1 MISKTFQNNTFVE
14 GMDCDTDISTLSNNR
29 YRYAENIR
37 VITND
42 EGTSGVLQGIE
53 GVKKYTN
60 SIPSTET
67 IIGTTTINQYAI
79 VITVDSSG
87 CNRIYRI
94 TDFDQASPTQ
104 QIILK
109 GYLGLCQDLDETPN
123 LSLVANYESDRVIK
137 IYFTDGKSSV
147 KTLNISPEY
156 DKYTED
162 SELVDSSGN
171 IINTL
176 ALDITP
182 GCTLPPM
189 HLYQMGIGSLPSGVV
204 QYCYQ
209 LFNLHGTESTTSPL
223 SELIHLTASST
234 NQDSQNY
241 MGSYQEE
248 SSNKSCTMRVSLIT
262 KDFERCRVIRLL
274 YYNNNQPPL
283 ITIVGEIEILPT
295 QSTIMYTDTGNSYMG
310 DISIDEF
317 NSLTGYQFIGTTL
330 TRMQNRLFVADIT
343 EDTWDPGFFDARA
356 YRCNASGTVALQ
368 SSDATKNLS
377 FNIDSYDLSSIPEDH
392 DCINPYNDLEYAT
405 CSSDNLYVYGV
416 SSGGSRKLGGRGLN
430 IDYSFITTN
439 VVLANDTSP
448 LLSNDCSMNVDS
460 RLVLALER
468 NEIGSS
474 TQEDFPVYNDTI
486 ATMIPNYADPFIAA
500 NLKGYQR
507 DEIYRF
513 GIIFY
518 NSKSL
523 PSPVYWIGDI
533 KMPHAAQSAPFVMEN
548 GTLYGKALGVRFVVR
563 NVPDGAVAYEIVRCD
578 RTENDRHVVM
588 QTVASNIYEYKIQEQ
603 GNQAGEGVALDSS
616 VEARPTPFLTSYRGD
631 FSTTYF
637 RGNPDIVGGGAGDW
651 GWATRRIYH
660 QDVAT
665 DYIKLVSPEICVQKD
680 GIEQYLKD
688 ASYMD
693 MIGVYSSPTSSTAGD
708 TVFATADQ
716 TLNNNGEIISWVSM
730 EDFNDKV
737 DNIFWHNEVTVDT
750 DDSIHRIKWINIERS
765 STGVLGFS
773 GMISKYYCPIFQS
786 NSDPGTNVNITDC
799 KYATDIPYNG
809 GQDLSVYRFNIGE
822 RQFTN
827 WAMTNFREPSAQN
840 IMGPAGPALI
850 VYAQGYHA
858 WFSGTGGTLPGLE
871 SEHLINA
878 IPIINIKR
886 NVSNAYGGNT
896 YVSRQNS
903 VYISTDSYV
912 RVTDTAS
919 VTIDAYGGDIYLGL
933 LDYPCMFTFQMNDAA
948 QWSQCKSFV
957 GAYIPFE
964 TSINTN
970 LYNGDMVHRS
980 YTSSNFIDVHLQ
992 MEPQQTQQF
1001 HIQDR
1006 PYFVYNSAYS
1016 SQTGAKQFVSK
1027 SIYDES
1033 DIHIS
1038 NRILVS
1044 QAKTNNEI
1052 LDNWTQFKVADYLD
1066 VDNQYGGITNLKVFR
1081 DKLFYFQSEAVGIA
1095 SVNERSLI
1103 TDDNDNELVLGT
1115 GGILTRFDYV
1125 TTINGSSIKNDRS
1138 ITYSDT
1144 VMYWY
1149 DYDKNEIC
1157 AYNGAVNFLSKEKN
1171 VQSYLNEMYD
1181 KKRNV
1186 NLAFYDKKYNEVWFK
1201 FYDKS
1206 LIFNEQIGRFTSFY
1220 TFNPDW
1226 NLPFSNKNVV
1236 IKDNLFYVINTLDTD
1251 GLGEVDKTSLIRI
1264 VVNKDVMYTKTF
1276 DNVAIFGQL
1285 LDANGANTT
1294 TGLIDYILFNTKHQ
1308 TATATNPTFDYR
1320 ENTYRLP
1327 IPRQDDSEQD
1337 TSMSFPAR
1345 MRGKCMVCDYHFNL
1359 GDENTFRIPLITT
1372 TYRYSLI

>member
-209 LFNLHGTESTTSPL
+209 LFNLRGTESTTSPL

-330 TRMQNRLFVADIT
+330 TSMQNRLFVADIT

-912 RVTDTAS
+912 RVIDTAS

-1138 ITYSDT
+1138 ITDSDT

>member
-209 LFNLHGTESTTSPL
+209 LFNLRGTESTTSPL

-486 ATMIPNYADPFIAA
+486 ATMIPNYADPFISA

-1138 ITYSDT
+1138 ITDSDT

-1157 AYNGAVNFLSKEKN
+1157 AYNGAVNSLSKEKN

>member
-156 DKYTED
+156 DKYTGD

-209 LFNLHGTESTTSPL
+209 LFNLRGTESTTSPL

-377 FNIDSYDLSSIPEDH
+377 FNIDSYDLSSIPEEH

-730 EDFNDKV
+730 EDFNDEV

-1138 ITYSDT
+1138 ITDSDT

-1157 AYNGAVNFLSKEKN
+1157 AYNGAVNSLSKEKN

>member
-1 MISKTFQNNTFVE
+1 MISRTFQNNTFVE
-14 GMDCDTDISTLSNNR
+14 GMDCDTDISVLSNNR

-79 VITVDSSG
+79 VITVDASG

-94 TDFDQASPTQ
+94 TDFDQANPTQ
-104 QIILK
+104 QVILK

-123 LSLVANYESDRVIK
+123 LSLVANYESDGVIK

-147 KTLNISPEY
+147 KTLNVSPEY
-156 DKYTED
+156 DKYTGD

-189 HLYQMGIGSLPSGVV
+189 RLYQMGIGSLPSGVV

-209 LFNLHGTESTTSPL
+209 LFNLRGTESTTSPL

-248 SSNKSCTMRVSLIT
+248 SSNKSCTMRASLIT
-262 KDFERCRVIRLL
+262 KDFERCRIIRLL

-283 ITIVGEIEILPT
+283 ITIVDEIEVLPT
-295 QSTIMYTDTGNSYMG
+295 QSTITYTDTGNSYMG

-330 TRMQNRLFVADIT
+330 TKMQNRLFVADIT

-368 SSDATKNLS
+368 SSDTTKSLS

-392 DCINPYNDLEYAT
+392 DCINPYNNLEYAT

-416 SSGGSRKLGGRGLN
+416 SSGGSRKLGGHGLN

-439 VVLANDTSP
+439 VILADDSGT

-460 RLVLALER
+460 RVLLTLGR

-474 TQEDFPVYNDTI
+474 TQESFPVYDGIT
-486 ATMIPNYADPFIAA
+486 ASRIPNYADPFIAA

-518 NSKSL
+518 NNKSL

-548 GTLYGKALGVRFVVR
+548 GTLYGKALGIRFVVR

-603 GNQAGEGVALDSS
+603 GKQAGEGVTLDSS
-616 VEARPTPFLTSYRGD
+616 VEARPTPFLTSYYGD
-631 FSTTYF
+631 FSTTYLKATPSM
-637 RGNPDIVGGGAGDW
+637 GSDGDW
-651 GWATRRIYH
+651 GWKTRRIYH

-693 MIGVYSSPTSSTAGD
+693 MVGAYFSPTSSTSGD
-708 TVFATADQ
+708 TMFATADQ
-716 TLNNNGEIISWVSM
+716 TLNNNGETISWVSM
-730 EDFNDKV
+730 EDFNSEV
-737 DNIFWHNEVTVDT
+737 DNIVWHNEVLVDT
-750 DDSIHRIKWINIERS
+750 DNSIYRVKWINRERS
-765 STGVLGFS
+765 SLGALGFS
-773 GMISKYYCPIFQS
+773 GMISKYYYPNFQS
-786 NSDPGTNVNITDC
+786 NSESGANVNITDC

-809 GQDLSVYRFNIGE
+809 GQDLSAYRFNVGE

-827 WAMTNFREPSAQN
+827 WAMTNFRETSAQN

-850 VYAQGYHA
+850 VYAQGYHT
-858 WFSGTGGTLPGLE
+858 WFPGVNGVPSGLE
-871 SEHLINA
+871 SEHSINA
-878 IPIINIKR
+878 VPIINIKR

-903 VYISTDSYV
+903 VYISIDNYV
-912 RVTDTAS
+912 RVTSTAS

-948 QWSQCKSFV
+948 QWNWCKSFV

-970 LYNGDMVHRS
+970 LYNGDMIHRS

-1001 HIQDR
+1001 HVQDR
-1006 PYFVYNSAYS
+1006 PYFVYNSVYS

-1033 DIHIS
+1033 NMHTS

-1052 LDNWTQFKVADYLD
+1052 LDNWTQFKAADYLD

-1103 TDDNDNELVLGT
+1103 TDNNSNELVLGT

-1138 ITYSDT
+1138 ITDSDT

-1157 AYNGAVNFLSKEKN
+1157 AYNGAVNSLSKEKN
-1171 VQSYLNEMYD
+1171 IQSYLNEMYD

-1327 IPRQDDSEQD
+1327 IPRQDESEQD

-1345 MRGKCMVCDYHFNL
+1345 MRGKCMVCDYHFNS

>member
-209 LFNLHGTESTTSPL
+209 LFNLRGTESTTSPL

-548 GTLYGKALGVRFVVR
+548 GTLYGKALGVRFIVR

-716 TLNNNGEIISWVSM
+716 TLNNNGEIISWVNM

-1138 ITYSDT
+1138 ITDSDT

-1157 AYNGAVNFLSKEKN
+1157 AYNGAVNSLSKEKN

>member
-1 MISKTFQNNTFVE
+1 MISRTFQNNTFVE
-14 GMDCDTDISTLSNNR
+14 GMDCDTDISVLSNSR

-37 VITND
+37 VVTND
-42 EGTSGVLQGIE
+42 EGTSGVLQNIE

-94 TDFDQASPTQ
+94 TDFDQANPTQ
-104 QIILK
+104 QVILK
-109 GYLGLCQDLDETPN
+109 GYLGLCQDLDKTPN

-156 DKYTED
+156 DRYTGNSD
-162 SELVDSSGN
+162 LVDSSGN

-189 HLYQMGIGSLPSGVV
+189 RLYQMSIGSLPSGVV

-209 LFNLHGTESTTSPL
+209 LFNLRGTETTTSPL
-223 SELIHLTASST
+223 SELIHLTISST

-241 MGSYQEE
+241 MGSYQEQ
-248 SSNKSCTMRVSLIT
+248 SSNKSCTMRAELIT
-262 KDFERCRVIRLL
+262 KDYERCRIIRLL

-283 ITIVGEIEILPT
+283 ITIVDEIEILPT
-295 QSTIMYTDTGNSYMG
+295 QSNITYTDTGNSYMG

-317 NSLTGYQFIGTTL
+317 NALTGYQFIGTTL
-330 TRMQNRLFVADIT
+330 TKMQNRLFVADIT
-343 EDTWDPGFFDARA
+343 EDTWDPGYFDARA
-356 YRCNASGTVALQ
+356 YRCNASGTVVLQ
-368 SSDATKNLS
+368 SSDIAKNLS
-377 FNIDSYDLSSIPEDH
+377 FDIDSYNLSSIPEDH
-392 DCINPYNDLEYAT
+392 DCINPYNNLEYSA
-405 CSSDNLYVYGV
+405 CSSSNLYVYGV
-416 SSGGSRKLGGRGLN
+416 TNGSSRKLGGHGIN
-430 IDYSFITTN
+430 IDYSFITTDII
-439 VVLANDTSP
+439 LAEEDSSTALN
-448 LLSNDCSMNVDS
+448 NDCSMNVNA
-460 RLVLALER
+460 RVLRTLGR
-468 NEIGSS
+468 NEVGSS
-474 TQEDFPVYNDTI
+474 AQEYESIYDGIT
-486 ATMIPNYADPFIAA
+486 ASRIPNYADPYIASHFR
-500 NLKGYQR
+500 GYQR

-518 NSKSL
+518 NNKSL

-533 KMPHAAQSAPFVMEN
+533 KMPHAEQSAPFQIES
-548 GTLYGKALGVRFVVR
+548 GTLYGKALGIRFVVR
-563 NVPDGAVAYEIVRCD
+563 NVPNGAVAYEIVRCD

-603 GNQAGEGVALDSS
+603 GKQAGDGVAVDSS
-616 VEARPTPFLTSYRGD
+616 VEARPTPFLTNYSND
-631 FSTTYF
+631 FSTSYLK
-637 RGNPDIVGGGAGDW
+637 GVGI
-651 GWATRRIYH
+651 WATRTIYH
-660 QDVAT
+660 QDIAT

-680 GIEQYLKD
+680 NIEQYLKD
-688 ASYMD
+688 SSYID
-693 MIGVYSSPTSSTAGD
+693 MIGAYFSPTSSRVGN

-716 TLNNNGEIISWVSM
+716 TMGNDGEIISWVNE
-730 EDFNDKV
+730 EDSNVGPKP
-737 DNIFWHNEVTVDT
+737 WHNEVIVDAESS
-750 DDSIHRIKWINIERS
+750 SIYDVRLVNAESLRS
-765 STGVLGFS
+765 RELAFS
-773 GMISKYYCPIFQS
+773 GMISKYYYPKFQS
-786 NSDPGTNVNITDC
+786 NQEANTTITITDC

-809 GQDLSVYRFNIGE
+809 GQDLSAYRFNIGE

-827 WAMTNFREPSAQN
+827 WAMTNFRQPGAQN
-840 IMGPAGPALI
+840 IMGPAGPSLI
-850 VYAQGYHA
+850 VYAQGYHN
-858 WFSGTGGTLPGLE
+858 WFSGLWGTLPGLK
-871 SEHLINA
+871 SEHTINA
-878 IPIINIKR
+878 ISILNIKR

-896 YVSRQNS
+896 YASRQNS
-903 VYISTDSYV
+903 VYISINNYV
-912 RVTDTAS
+912 RVTSTSS
-919 VTIDAYGGDIYLGL
+919 VTINAYGGDTYLGL
-933 LDYPCMFTFQMNDAA
+933 LDYPCVFTFQMNDGD
-948 QWSQCKSFV
+948 QWNWCKSFI

-1001 HIQDR
+1001 HVQDR
-1006 PYFVYNSAYS
+1006 PYFVYNSVYS
-1016 SQTGAKQFVSK
+1016 SQTGAKQFVPK

-1033 DIHIS
+1033 NVHTS

-1052 LDNWTQFKVADYLD
+1052 LDNWTQFKAADYLD
-1066 VDNQYGGITNLKVFR
+1066 VDNQYGGITNLKVFK
-1081 DKLFYFQSEAVGIA
+1081 DKLFYFQNEAVGIA

-1103 TDDNDNELVLGT
+1103 TDGNSNELVLGT

-1138 ITYSDT
+1138 ITDSDT

-1157 AYNGAVNFLSKEKN
+1157 AYNGTVSSLSKEKN
-1171 VQSYLNEMYD
+1171 MQSYLNEMYD

-1206 LIFNEQIGRFTSFY
+1206 LIFNEQLGRFTSFY

-1236 IKDNLFYVINTLDTD
+1236 IKDNLFYVVNTLDTD

-1264 VVNKDVMYTKTF
+1264 VVNKDVIYTKTF

-1285 LDANGANTT
+1285 LDANGANVV

-1345 MRGKCMVCDYHFNL
+1345 MKGKCLICDYHFNS

>member
-1001 HIQDR
+1001 HVQDR
-1006 PYFVYNSAYS
+1006 PYFVYNSVYS

-1033 DIHIS
+1033 DMHTS

-1138 ITYSDT
+1138 ITDSDT

-1327 IPRQDDSEQD
+1327 IPRQDDSEQN

-1345 MRGKCMVCDYHFNL
+1345 MRGKCMVCDYHFNS
-1359 GDENTFRIPLITT
+1359 GDENTFRVPLITT